1 MNSPWIVGRRFDLVW
16 FFGGGLLSFLCLA
29 LFGLGVP
36 SAAIFWAWTLLIDG
50 PHIAAT
56 LVRTYPDAEER
67 RTRRRLL
74 ILSVVIATLTGP
86 LFLLAEA
93 LGAKGAFDLFLGG
106 IALYAY
112 HHVVRQHYGFLALY
126 RAKGGE
132 RSGARLDKVCLYLGC
147 WAPYLV
153 MLIAHPSARPLLGLP
168 KELDLASKI
177 GAGLG
182 LAVFLGALL
191 TFLVS
196 HRPGNRP
203 NATRVKIGYVGL
215 ILPLYGLCYLVFA
228 QLEPS
233 HPNPTTPDQAFLLIT
248 VMISIVHG
256 VQYVGLV
263 WFHNR
268 NRYSREGVEYGAGRS
283 MGRLGLYAGA
293 LLLFSGT
300 LYLASAAASGVFPWL
315 APWAKTKLGPIT
327 ANQIGLC
334 VWWGI
339 ALHHY
344 LVDQEIWRIKGD
356 PDLAAN
362 LGLRPYT
369 PASDASKP
377 DGSGDPSSQLAAPP
391 A

>member
-1 MNSPWIVGRRFDLVW
+1 VW
-16 FFGGGLLSFLCLA
+16 FFGGGLLSFLALA

-36 SAAIFWAWTLLIDG
+36 TAAIFWAWTLLVDG

-74 ILSVVIATLTGP
+74 ILSAVIATLTGP

-93 LGAKGAFDLFLGG
+93 LGAKGAFDLFLGAV
-106 IALYAY
+106 ALYAY

-132 RSGARLDKVCLYLGC
+132 RSGARLDKACLYLGC

-153 MLIAHPSARPLLGLP
+153 LLIAHPSARPLLGLP
-168 KELDLASKI
+168 AEMDLLSKI

-191 TFLVS
+191 AFLVS

-203 NATRVKIGYVGL
+203 KATRVKVAYVGL

-268 NRYSREGVEYGAGRS
+268 NRYSREGVSFGAARHMKRFGA
-283 MGRLGLYAGA
+283 YAGA

-300 LYLASAAASGVFPWL
+300 LYLASAAAAGVFPWL
-315 APWAKTKLGPIT
+315 APWAKTTLGPVT

-334 VWWGI
+334 VWWGL

-369 PASDASKP
+369 PPGADPQGSAPAHAPDDSSSSPASP
-377 DGSGDPSSQLAAPP
+377 LA
-391 A
+391 